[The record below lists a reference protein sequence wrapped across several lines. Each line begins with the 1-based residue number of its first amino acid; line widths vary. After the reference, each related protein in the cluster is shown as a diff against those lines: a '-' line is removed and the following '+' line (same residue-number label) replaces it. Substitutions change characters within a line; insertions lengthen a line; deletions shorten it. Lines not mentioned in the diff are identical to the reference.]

1 MEYAPNVLSNVL
13 LSKHRLKEE
22 ELRKCAAEIIS
33 ALAYL
38 EEHRIVHRDLKPQNI
53 LISETGVIKICD
65 FGFARKMSQ
74 ATVCLTSM
82 KGTPLYLAPE
92 ILENRAY
99 TGKVDIW
106 SLGVI
111 IYELFAG
118 FTPYMADTFPNL
130 AKKVLSTKVVYP
142 ANMSVQLREL
152 VDGMLQ
158 KNPNNR
164 YNLADIQKHPFF
176 SQKP

>member
-92 ILENRAY
+92 ILERGHSAAACNGR
-99 TGKVDIW
+99 VDAAIVLW
-106 SLGVI
+106 LAGGGHQPLYAPAIVVAVQYRYIQIYPTTHGV
-111 IYELFAG
+111 
-118 FTPYMADTFPNL
+118 
-130 AKKVLSTKVVYP
+130 V
-142 ANMSVQLREL
+142 
-152 VDGMLQ
+152 
-158 KNPNNR
+158 NPH
-164 YNLADIQKHPFF
+164 YV
-176 SQKP
+176 